1 MSGAK
6 ASAPKSNLC
15 SFKLKKKLTFE
26 VTERLELISLQSL
39 RLSDVQVY
47 TKFYHMS
54 KYFIIMYFF
63 LM

>member
-15 SFKLKKKLTFE
+15 SFELRKKMTFE

-39 RLSDVQVY
+39 YR
-47 TKFYHMS
+47 
-54 KYFIIMYFF
+54 FIQSLIICQSI
-63 LM
+63 LL